1 MVTVRA
7 GLSLNPGE
15 KQRLSKERRS
25 ERKLA
30 QYAGEIY
37 CPFISRAHCIACQ

>member
-7 GLSLNPGE
+7 RLGQNPGE
-15 KQRLSKERRS
+15 KQRVKRS
-25 ERKLA
+25 ESKLA
-30 QYAGEIY
+30 RYAGEIY